1 MNNVQWIETL
11 QLKYL
16 IPKKNPQ
23 KQSYINIEQLLI
35 KRKSGQ
41 IANHHDFWQI
51 LVNTCYR
58 KLLSDSKYEN
68 DGFSCFVKWRRPILY
83 TVQITNE
90 DLWPCLWCLLTVIK
104 AHDLN

>member
-1 MNNVQWIETL
+1 MIETL

-16 IPKKNPQ
+16 KPKKKKKNQ
-23 KQSYINIEQLLI
+23 KQSYINIKQLLI

-41 IANHHDFWQI
+41 IAKHHDFWQI

-68 DGFSCFVKWRRPILY
+68 YGFSCFVKWRPILY

-90 DLWPCLWCLLTVIK
+90 GLWPCLWCLLTVIK